1 MTDVAKNHKPI
12 DSRAVASAS
21 GVRGPADTS
30 TSGDLISAPVTVVPV
45 RNGQRTIGAY
55 IVSKDSARFKPA
67 TDVTPIAV
75 TALGVAAVIAVA
87 VALATAARRPPA
99 IRSVTMGPGGW
110 VSLRGTVLPPLRGS
124 GNPARP
130 WWARALGARRL
141 VEQR

>member
-1 MTDVAKNHKPI
+1 MTNFADAHAAP
-12 DSRAVASAS
+12 
-21 GVRGPADTS
+21 GVREPADTI
-30 TSGDLISAPVTVVPV
+30 TSGQLISAPVTVVPV
-45 RNGQRTIGAY
+45 RNGKRTIGAY
-55 IVSKDSARFKPA
+55 IVSRDSARFEPA

-110 VSLRGTVLPPLRGS
+110 VSLKGTALPPLRGT
-124 GNPARP
+124 GMPARP

-141 VEQR
+141 VVQR

>member
-1 MTDVAKNHKPI
+1 MTNLANRPAAADV
-12 DSRAVASAS
+12 RE
-21 GVRGPADTS
+21 PADTV
-30 TSGDLISAPVTVVPV
+30 TDGQVIPGPVTVVPI
-45 RNGQRTIGAY
+45 RNGKRTIGAY
-55 IVSKDSARFKPA
+55 IVSGESARFAPA

-110 VSLRGTVLPPLRGS
+110 VSLKGTALPPLRGT
-124 GNPARP
+124 GMAARP

-141 VEQR
+141 VVQR